1 LTAKRPDPLDDY
13 IDAVA
18 KALALPVEDA
28 WKPAVNANLEV
39 SLRLARLVDEFVL
52 PDETEPASVFAA

>member
-13 IDAVA
+13 IDVVS
-18 KALALPVEDA
+18 KALALPVDDA
-28 WKPAVNANLEV
+28 WKPAVKANLEV